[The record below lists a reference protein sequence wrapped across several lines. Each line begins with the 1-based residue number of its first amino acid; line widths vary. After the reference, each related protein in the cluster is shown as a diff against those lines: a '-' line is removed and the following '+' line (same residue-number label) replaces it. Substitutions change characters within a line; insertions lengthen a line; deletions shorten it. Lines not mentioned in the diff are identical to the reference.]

1 MRVMKARDQQPLSPL
16 VCFCEVVA
24 RDPFFLV
31 GTADHIGFQLTDL
44 PQLRL
49 ATVSEVPTP
58 WMCLQHDLREQ
69 GLDPGKLERLA
80 DRAMAENFSALREK
94 RLDVVQV
101 FEPFVSM
108 ALQEGIGSVLYA
120 ASERGPT
127 VYTSFIATR
136 ELIARNGA
144 RFRRHGA
151 RCRACAGPARRS
163 GPGRLGSGHCALLSR
178 RSARYSHKFPA
189 SLRQLRHLGRQSGD
203 LAARIFPARRKPG
216 QRWIPIAP
224 ATLRGLRPSGR
235 APVASGKVLTSAGEH
250 ADLPVAKARRARTE
264 RSARMSRE
272 NIARSCSI
280 RPSRDEACTTHWAST
295 GTDGCR
301 R

>member
-80 DRAMAENFSALREK
+80 DRVMAENYSALREK

-136 ELIARNGA
+136 ESIARNRVA
-144 RFRRHGA
+144 FAAMVRAVRHVQDLLA
-151 RCRACAGPARRS
+151 VQGPDALAAATAPYYPDIPLDILTNSLLRYGSS
-163 GPGRLGSGHCALLSR
+163 GIWSGS
-178 RSARYSHKFPA
+178 P
-189 SLRQLRHLGRQSGD
+189 GD
-203 LAARIFPARRKPG
+203 LAAGIFPARRKPG

-224 ATLRGLRPSGR
+224 ATLRGLRPPGP

-250 ADLPVAKARRARTE
+250 PDSPVARARRARTE

-272 NIARSCSI
+272 NIARNCSI
-280 RPSRDEACTTHWAST
+280 RPNRDAACTTHWAST
-295 GTDGCR
+295 ATDGR
-301 R
+301 RR